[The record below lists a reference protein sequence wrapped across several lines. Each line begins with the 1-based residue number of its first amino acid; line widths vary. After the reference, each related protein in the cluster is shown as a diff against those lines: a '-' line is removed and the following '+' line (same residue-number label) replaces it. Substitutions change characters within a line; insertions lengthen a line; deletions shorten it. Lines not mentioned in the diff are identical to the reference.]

1 VVGFERKSGVY
12 GISPLLLNPGSITFM
27 ATDTVHIIADLCAL
41 LQRYN
46 KEGVELTGQT
56 ALSADLNVDS
66 VEIMDLVMELE
77 EKFGI
82 DIPINLLFDVENVDD
97 LAKIVHDRMKGQ

>member
-1 VVGFERKSGVY
+1 
-12 GISPLLLNPGSITFM
+12 M

-56 ALSADLNVDS
+56 ALSDLNVDS

-82 DIPINLLFDVENVDD
+82 DIPINLLSDVESVGD

>member
-1 VVGFERKSGVY
+1 
-12 GISPLLLNPGSITFM
+12 M
-27 ATDTVHIIADLCAL
+27 ATDSVHIISDLCAL
-41 LQRYN
+41 LQKYN

-66 VEIMDLVMELE
+66 VEIMDLVMEIE

-82 DIPINLLFDVENVDD
+82 DIPINLLFDVEKVDD
-97 LAKIVHDRMKGQ
+97 LAKLVQDRMGQ

>member
-1 VVGFERKSGVY
+1 MVGFERKPGAY
-12 GISPLLLNPGSITFM
+12 DISPLLLNPGSITFM
-27 ATDTVHIIADLCAL
+27 AKDTVHIIADLYAL

-56 ALSADLNVDS
+56 ALSDLNVDS

-82 DIPINLLFDVENVDD
+82 DIPINLLSDVESVGD

>member
-1 VVGFERKSGVY
+1 
-12 GISPLLLNPGSITFM
+12 M
-27 ATDTVHIIADLCAL
+27 AKDTVHIIADLYAL

-56 ALSADLNVDS
+56 ALSDLNVDS

-82 DIPINLLFDVENVDD
+82 DIPINLLFDVESIGD